1 MRYFLIVLL
10 AFPLFAANI
19 SKRYMVANNCIGC
32 HKWVVDKWKTSWH
45 SRSHYSKDP
54 LYKATLQYM
63 SKKLHR
69 PLEAIEIKCAQ
80 CHNPRMDVKRMS
92 EDEIISRAVGI
103 GDKKTDEAINAAYV
117 KDGINCI
124 VCHNIKEIKESH
136 DPDKRGYK
144 SIVWGPN
151 DTMVGPFADAK
162 SPYHKTMQ
170 ADHFLHPNKLC
181 FVCHYNGRNKYHK
194 LVYETGMEY
203 EHSGSTK
210 QCVECHM
217 SEKRERRLANIVVNG
232 SLPKIRAVRDHLFM
246 GARNGDILQK
256 ALDVKAS
263 VSNGQLTIHL
273 INRTPH
279 RVPTGFAGR
288 MIVIEAHFGNT
299 LKKKMIKTEYH
310 DRKGRITV
318 PYLGKKKVF
327 DNRILPNEDRVVTF
341 DIPSNHSQEILI
353 KIYYRLINDDLEKKL
368 KVKDP
373 IFHKNYPIANLKLKI

>member
-1 MRYFLIVLL
+1 MRILFLIGLL
-10 AFPLFAANI
+10 FGFVFADKI
-19 SKRYMVANNCIGC
+19 SSKYMVATNCAGC
-32 HKWVVDKWKTSWH
+32 HKWVVDKWRTSMH
-45 SRSHYSKDP
+45 AHSHYSKDP
-54 LYKATLQYM
+54 LYKKSLEYM
-63 SKKLHR
+63 SKRLHR
-69 PLEAIEIKCAQ
+69 PLAALEIKCAQ
-80 CHNPRMDVKRMS
+80 CHNPRMSVKRLS

-103 GDKKTDEAINAAYV
+103 GSKKTDQALNAAYV

-136 DPDKRGYK
+136 DPGMRGYK

-170 ADHFLHPNKLC
+170 GEHFLHPNKLC

-203 EHSGSTK
+203 EKSGSTK

-217 SEKRERRLANIVVNG
+217 SEKRQQRLANIVVDG
-232 SLPKIRAVRDHLFM
+232 ALPKIREVRDHLFM

-256 ALDVKAS
+256 ALDVSAIKEGDKLK
-263 VSNGQLTIHL
+263 VTLQ
-273 INRTPH
+273 NRTPH

-288 MIVIEAHFGNT
+288 MIVVEADFGS
-299 LKKKMIKTEYH
+299 KKSQYVIKTKYL
-310 DRKGRITV
+310 DRKKRVTI

-327 DNRILPNEDRVVTF
+327 DNRIEPNETRVLKFT
-341 DIPSNHSQEILI
+341 IPPNAHEVVLD
-353 KIYYRLINDDLEKKL
+353 IYYKLINDDLQHIL
-368 KVKDP
+368 KVQDP
-373 IFHKNYPIANLKLKI
+373 VLIKKYPVSRLKLKL